1 MFHILTKKLI
11 LNRTVG
17 SKKAFL
23 ISESEIDIRSL
34 LVYRH
39 SAKAVLPDKIDRMI
53 LYHLGKNARMSSSEI
68 AKNLYNAGFEITD
81 RAVRQR
87 LQRLEKS
94 SIILGYSTML
104 NPQLMSE
111 NRVSKTVIIKFR
123 FSGNSE
129 LLIDK
134 LQNYMQES
142 VFCVYSA
149 RLSGD
154 FDWICHFI
162 FNSIEQF
169 ELESSNLLQRFAE
182 LISDYRVYDSKT
194 IKVHPYS
201 LYDEH
206 EISEMKRQVNIILN
220 SLRKHDDLKNRLQA
234 TVESLVKYF
243 NAKFARLWIVDEE
256 RKNLLLKF
264 SAGKYKNIS
273 GEFSKVSINSIK
285 IGQIARTKKPI
296 IANDV
301 INDPRIKYPEWAKRE
316 KLQSFAGYPLLHK
329 GQIIGVVGMFS
340 EKKLSPAQFE
350 MLGIFCDHIS
360 KEISMLYDIGEFLSI
375 R

>member
-1 MFHILTKKLI
+1 
-11 LNRTVG
+11 
-17 SKKAFL
+17 
-23 ISESEIDIRSL
+23 
-34 LVYRH
+34 
-39 SAKAVLPDKIDRMI
+39 
-53 LYHLGKNARMSSSEI
+53 MSSSEI
-68 AKNLYNAGFEITD
+68 AENLHNAGFEITD

-87 LQRLEKS
+87 LRRLEKS
-94 SIILGYSTML
+94 GVILGYSMML
-104 NPQLMSE
+104 NPRLMSE
-111 NRVSKTVIIKFR
+111 NRVSKTVLIKFR
-123 FSGNSE
+123 FSVNSQV
-129 LLIDK
+129 LIDR
-134 LQNYMQES
+134 LENYMQES
-142 VFCVYSA
+142 VFCAYSA

-169 ELESSNLLQRFAE
+169 ELESSNLLQRFAD

-206 EISEMKRQVNIILN
+206 EISEMKHQVNMVLN
-220 SLRKHDDLKNRLQA
+220 SLRKHDNLKDRLQA

-243 NAKFARLWIVDEE
+243 NARFARLWIVDEE
-256 RKNLLLKF
+256 RTNLLLKF
-264 SAGKYKNIS
+264 SAGKYKNIY

-296 IANDV
+296 ITNDI

-350 MLGIFCDHIS
+350 ILGIFCDHIS
-360 KEISMLYDIGEFLSI
+360 KEISMLYDIREFLSI

>member
-1 MFHILTKKLI
+1 M
-11 LNRTVG
+11 
-17 SKKAFL
+17 
-23 ISESEIDIRSL
+23 
-34 LVYRH
+34 
-39 SAKAVLPDKIDRMI
+39 PDKIDRMI
-53 LYHLGKNARMSSSEI
+53 LYHLGKNARISSSEI
-68 AKNLYNAGFEITD
+68 AENLHNTGFEITD
-81 RAVRQR
+81 RTVRQR

-94 SIILGYSTML
+94 GVILGYSTML

-111 NRVSKTVIIKFR
+111 NRVSKTVLIKFR
-123 FSGNSE
+123 FSSNSQ
-129 LLIDK
+129 LLIDR
-134 LQNYMQES
+134 LENYMQES
-142 VFCVYSA
+142 VFCIYSA

-162 FNSIEQF
+162 FYSVEQF
-169 ELESSNLLQRFAE
+169 EVESSNLLQRFAD

-201 LYDEH
+201 LFDEH
-206 EISEMKRQVNIILN
+206 EISEMKRQVNMVLN
-220 SLRKHDDLKNRLQA
+220 SLRKHDDLRDRLQA
-234 TVESLVKYF
+234 IVESLIKYF

-256 RKNLLLKF
+256 HRNLLLKF
-264 SAGKYKNIS
+264 SAGKYKNIY

-296 IANDV
+296 ITNDV

-329 GQIIGVVGMFS
+329 GEIIGVVAMFS

>member
-1 MFHILTKKLI
+1 M
-11 LNRTVG
+11 
-17 SKKAFL
+17 
-23 ISESEIDIRSL
+23 DIRA
-34 LVYRH
+34 LVYR
-39 SAKAVLPDKIDRMI
+39 SLAKAALPDNIDRMI

-68 AKNLYNAGFEITD
+68 AENLHNVGFEITD

-94 SIILGYSTML
+94 GVILGYSTML
-104 NPQLMSE
+104 NPQLISE
-111 NRVSKTVIIKFR
+111 NRVSKTVLIKFR
-123 FSGNSE
+123 FSGNLQ
-129 LLIDK
+129 LLIDR
-134 LQNYMQES
+134 LENYVQES

-149 RLSGD
+149 RLNGD

-169 ELESSNLLQRFAE
+169 ELENSNLLQRFAD
-182 LISDYRVYDSKT
+182 LISDYRVCDSKT

-201 LYDEH
+201 LFDEH
-206 EISEMKRQVNIILN
+206 EISEMKRQVNMVLN
-220 SLRKHDDLKNRLQA
+220 SLRKHDNLRDRLQA

-243 NAKFARLWIVDEE
+243 NAKFARLWIVDDP

-264 SAGKYKNIS
+264 SAGKYKNIY
-273 GEFSKVSINSIK
+273 GEFSKVSINSTK

-296 IANDV
+296 ITNDV
-301 INDPRIKYPEWAKRE
+301 VNDPRIKYPEWAKRE
-316 KLQSFAGYPLLHK
+316 NLQSFAGYPLSHK

-340 EKKLSPAQFE
+340 EKKLSPVQFE

-360 KEISMLYDIGEFLSI
+360 KEITMLYDIGEFLSI

>member
-1 MFHILTKKLI
+1 
-11 LNRTVG
+11 
-17 SKKAFL
+17 
-23 ISESEIDIRSL
+23 
-34 LVYRH
+34 
-39 SAKAVLPDKIDRMI
+39 
-53 LYHLGKNARMSSSEI
+53 MSSSEI
-68 AKNLYNAGFEITD
+68 AENLHNAGFEITD

-87 LQRLEKS
+87 LRRLEKS
-94 SIILGYSTML
+94 GVILGYSMML
-104 NPQLMSE
+104 NPRLMSE
-111 NRVSKTVIIKFR
+111 NRVSKTVLIKFR
-123 FSGNSE
+123 FSANSQV
-129 LLIDK
+129 LIDR
-134 LQNYMQES
+134 LENYMQES
-142 VFCVYSA
+142 VFCAYSA
-149 RLSGD
+149 RISGD

-169 ELESSNLLQRFAE
+169 ELESSNLLQRFAD

-206 EISEMKRQVNIILN
+206 EISEMKHQVNMVLN
-220 SLRKHDDLKNRLQA
+220 SLRKHDNLKDRLQA

-243 NAKFARLWIVDEE
+243 NARFARLWIVDEE
-256 RKNLLLKF
+256 RTNLLLKF
-264 SAGKYKNIS
+264 SAGKYKNIY

-296 IANDV
+296 ITNDI

-350 MLGIFCDHIS
+350 ILGIFCDHIS
-360 KEISMLYDIGEFLSI
+360 KEISMLYDIREFLSI

>member
-1 MFHILTKKLI
+1 LPF
-11 LNRTVG
+11 
-17 SKKAFL
+17 
-23 ISESEIDIRSL
+23 SERL
-34 LVYRH
+34 
-39 SAKAVLPDKIDRMI
+39 LPDKIDRMI

-68 AKNLYNAGFEITD
+68 AENLHNVGFDITD

-94 SIILGYSTML
+94 GVILGYSTML

-111 NRVSKTVIIKFR
+111 NRVSKTVLIKFR
-123 FSGNSE
+123 FSGILQ
-129 LLIDK
+129 LLIDR
-134 LQNYMQES
+134 LENYVQES
-142 VFCVYSA
+142 AFCVYSA

-162 FNSIEQF
+162 FDSIEQF
-169 ELESSNLLQRFAE
+169 ELENSNLLQRFAD
-182 LISDYRVYDSKT
+182 LILDYRVYDSKT
-194 IKVHPYS
+194 VKVRPYS
-201 LYDEH
+201 LFDEH
-206 EISEMKRQVNIILN
+206 EISEMKRQVNMVLN
-220 SLRKHDDLKNRLQA
+220 SLRKHDDLRDRLQA

-243 NAKFARLWIVDEE
+243 NAKFARLWIVDDQ

-264 SAGKYKNIS
+264 SAGKYKNIY

-285 IGQIARTKKPI
+285 IGQIAKTKKPI
-296 IANDV
+296 ITNDV
-301 INDPRIKYPEWAKRE
+301 VNDPRIKYAEWAKRE
-316 KLQSFAGYPLLHK
+316 KLQSFAGYPLLYK
-329 GQIIGVVGMFS
+329 GQIMGVVGMFS

-375 R
+375 STK

>member
-1 MFHILTKKLI
+1 M
-11 LNRTVG
+11 VG
-17 SKKAFL
+17 SKKGSRFPNRKWILEVLAYCRL
-23 ISESEIDIRSL
+23 AR
-34 LVYRH
+34 V
-39 SAKAVLPDKIDRMI
+39 ALPDKIDRMI

-68 AKNLYNAGFEITD
+68 AENLHNAGFEITD

-87 LQRLEKS
+87 LQRLERS
-94 SIILGYSTML
+94 GVILGYSTML

-111 NRVSKTVIIKFR
+111 NRVSKTVLIKFR
-123 FSGNSE
+123 FSSNSQ
-129 LLIDK
+129 LLIDR

-169 ELESSNLLQRFAE
+169 ELENSNLLQRFAD

-206 EISEMKRQVNIILN
+206 EISEMKRQVNMVLN
-220 SLRKHDDLKNRLQA
+220 SLRKHDNLRDRLQA

-264 SAGKYKNIS
+264 SVGKYKNIY

-285 IGQIARTKKPI
+285 VGQIARTKKPI
-296 IANDV
+296 ITNDV

-340 EKKLSPAQFE
+340 EKKLSSAQFE

>member
-1 MFHILTKKLI
+1 
-11 LNRTVG
+11 V
-17 SKKAFL
+17 
-23 ISESEIDIRSL
+23 
-34 LVYRH
+34 
-39 SAKAVLPDKIDRMI
+39 PDKIDRMI
-53 LYHLGKNARMSSSEI
+53 LYHIGKNARMSSSEI
-68 AKNLYNAGFEITD
+68 AENLYNAGFEITD

-94 SIILGYSTML
+94 GIILGYSTML
-104 NPQLMSE
+104 NPQLIAE
-111 NRVSKTVIIKFR
+111 NRVSKTVLIKFR
-123 FSGNSE
+123 FSSNSQ
-129 LLIDK
+129 LLIDR
-134 LQNYMQES
+134 LQDYMQQT

-154 FDWICHFI
+154 FDWISHFI

-169 ELESSNLLQRFAE
+169 ELENSNLLQRFAD

-206 EISEMKRQVNIILN
+206 EISEMKRQVNMVLN
-220 SLRKHDDLKNRLQA
+220 SLRKHDNLRDRLQA

-243 NAKFARLWIVDEE
+243 NAKFARLWIIDED
-256 RKNLLLKF
+256 RRNLLLKF
-264 SAGKYKNIS
+264 SAGKYKNIY

-296 IANDV
+296 ITNDV

>member
-1 MFHILTKKLI
+1 
-11 LNRTVG
+11 
-17 SKKAFL
+17 
-23 ISESEIDIRSL
+23 
-34 LVYRH
+34 
-39 SAKAVLPDKIDRMI
+39 LPDKIDRMI

-68 AKNLYNAGFEITD
+68 AENLHIAGFEITD

-94 SIILGYSTML
+94 DVILGYSTML

-111 NRVSKTVIIKFR
+111 NRVSKTVLIKFR
-123 FSGNSE
+123 FSANSQ
-129 LLIDK
+129 LLIDR
-134 LQNYMQES
+134 LQDYMQES

-162 FNSIEQF
+162 FNSVEQF

-206 EISEMKRQVNIILN
+206 EMSEMKRQVNMVLN
-220 SLRKHDDLKNRLQA
+220 SLRKHDDLRDRLQA

-243 NAKFARLWIVDEE
+243 NAKFARLWIIDEE
-256 RKNLLLKF
+256 RRNLLLKF
-264 SAGKYKNIS
+264 SAGKYKNIY

-296 IANDV
+296 ITNDA
-301 INDPRIKYPEWAKRE
+301 INDPRIKYPRWAKRE

-329 GQIIGVVGMFS
+329 GQIIGVVAMFS

>member
-1 MFHILTKKLI
+1 
-11 LNRTVG
+11 
-17 SKKAFL
+17 
-23 ISESEIDIRSL
+23 
-34 LVYRH
+34 
-39 SAKAVLPDKIDRMI
+39 
-53 LYHLGKNARMSSSEI
+53 MSSSEI
-68 AKNLYNAGFEITD
+68 AENLHNAGFEITD

-87 LQRLEKS
+87 LRRLEKS
-94 SIILGYSTML
+94 GVILGYSMML
-104 NPQLMSE
+104 NPRLMSE
-111 NRVSKTVIIKFR
+111 NRVSKTVLIKFR
-123 FSGNSE
+123 FSANSQV
-129 LLIDK
+129 LIDR
-134 LQNYMQES
+134 LENYMQES
-142 VFCVYSA
+142 VFCAYSA

-169 ELESSNLLQRFAE
+169 ELESSNLLQRFAD

-206 EISEMKRQVNIILN
+206 EISEMKHQVNMVLN
-220 SLRKHDDLKNRLQA
+220 SLRKHDNLKDRLQA

-243 NAKFARLWIVDEE
+243 NARFARLWIVDEE
-256 RKNLLLKF
+256 RTNLLLKF
-264 SAGKYKNIS
+264 SAGKYKNIY

-296 IANDV
+296 ITNDI

-350 MLGIFCDHIS
+350 ILGIFCDHIS
-360 KEISMLYDIGEFLSI
+360 KEISMLYDIREFLSI

>member
-1 MFHILTKKLI
+1 LK
-11 LNRTVG
+11 
-17 SKKAFL
+17 
-23 ISESEIDIRSL
+23 D
-34 LVYRH
+34 
-39 SAKAVLPDKIDRMI
+39 
-53 LYHLGKNARMSSSEI
+53 
-68 AKNLYNAGFEITD
+68 
-81 RAVRQR
+81 R
-87 LQRLEKS
+87 LQS
-94 SIILGYSTML
+94 
-104 NPQLMSE
+104 
-111 NRVSKTVIIKFR
+111 
-123 FSGNSE
+123 
-129 LLIDK
+129 
-134 LQNYMQES
+134 
-142 VFCVYSA
+142 
-149 RLSGD
+149 
-154 FDWICHFI
+154 
-162 FNSIEQF
+162 
-169 ELESSNLLQRFAE
+169 
-182 LISDYRVYDSKT
+182 
-194 IKVHPYS
+194 
-201 LYDEH
+201 
-206 EISEMKRQVNIILN
+206 
-220 SLRKHDDLKNRLQA
+220 

>member
-1 MFHILTKKLI
+1 M
-11 LNRTVG
+11 
-17 SKKAFL
+17 
-23 ISESEIDIRSL
+23 DIRV
-34 LVYRH
+34 LVYR
-39 SAKAVLPDKIDRMI
+39 SLAKATLPDKIDRMI

-68 AKNLYNAGFEITD
+68 AENLHKVGFEITD

-94 SIILGYSTML
+94 GVILGYSTML
-104 NPQLMSE
+104 NPQLISE
-111 NRVSKTVIIKFR
+111 NRVNKTVLIKFR
-123 FSGNSE
+123 FSGNLQ

-134 LQNYMQES
+134 LENYVQES

-169 ELESSNLLQRFAE
+169 ELENSNLLQRFAD

-194 IKVHPYS
+194 VKVRPYS
-201 LYDEH
+201 LFDEH
-206 EISEMKRQVNIILN
+206 EISEMKHQVNMVLN
-220 SLRKHDDLKNRLQA
+220 SLRKHDNLRDRLQA

-243 NAKFARLWIVDEE
+243 NAKFARLWIVDDQ
-256 RKNLLLKF
+256 RKHLLLKF
-264 SAGKYKNIS
+264 SAGKYKNIY
-273 GEFSKVSINSIK
+273 GEFSKVSINSTK

-296 IANDV
+296 ITNDV
-301 INDPRIKYPEWAKRE
+301 INDPRIKSPEWAKRE
-316 KLQSFAGYPLLHK
+316 KLRSFAGYPLLHK

-340 EKKLSPAQFE
+340 EKKLSPVQFE

-360 KEISMLYDIGEFLSI
+360 KEITMLYDIGEFLSI

>member
-1 MFHILTKKLI
+1 
-11 LNRTVG
+11 
-17 SKKAFL
+17 
-23 ISESEIDIRSL
+23 
-34 LVYRH
+34 LVYCPL
-39 SAKAVLPDKIDRMI
+39 AKAELPDKIDRMI
-53 LYHLGKNARMSSSEI
+53 LYHLSKNARMSSSEI
-68 AKNLYNAGFEITD
+68 AENLHNAGFEITD

-94 SIILGYSTML
+94 GVILGYSTML

-111 NRVSKTVIIKFR
+111 NNRVSKTVLIKFR
-123 FSGNSE
+123 FSGNLQ
-129 LLIDK
+129 LLIDR
-134 LQNYMQES
+134 LENYMQGS
-142 VFCVYSA
+142 DFCVYSA

-169 ELESSNLLQRFAE
+169 ELENSNLLQRFAD

-201 LYDEH
+201 LFDEH
-206 EISEMKRQVNIILN
+206 EISEMKRQVNMVLN
-220 SLRKHDDLKNRLQA
+220 SLRKYDDLRDRLQA

-243 NAKFARLWIVDEE
+243 NAKFARLWIVDDQ

-264 SAGKYKNIS
+264 SAGKYKNIY

-301 INDPRIKYPEWAKRE
+301 VNDPRIKYPEWAKRE
-316 KLQSFAGYPLLHK
+316 KLRSFAGYPLLHK

>member
-1 MFHILTKKLI
+1 
-11 LNRTVG
+11 
-17 SKKAFL
+17 
-23 ISESEIDIRSL
+23 
-34 LVYRH
+34 
-39 SAKAVLPDKIDRMI
+39 MI

-68 AKNLYNAGFEITD
+68 AENLHNAGFEMTG

-94 SIILGYSTML
+94 GVILGYSTML
-104 NPQLMSE
+104 NPQLTSE
-111 NRVSKTVIIKFR
+111 NRVSKTLLIKFR
-123 FSGNSE
+123 FSGNSQ
-129 LLIDK
+129 LLIER
-134 LQNYMQES
+134 LENYVHES
-142 VFCVYSA
+142 PFCVYGA

-169 ELESSNLLQRFAE
+169 EIENSNLIQRFAD
-182 LISDYRVYDSKT
+182 LIVDYRVYDSKT

-201 LYDEH
+201 LFDEH
-206 EISEMKRQVNIILN
+206 EISEMKRQVNMVLN
-220 SLRKHDDLKNRLQA
+220 TLRKYDDLRDRLQA

-243 NAKFARLWIVDEE
+243 NAKLARLWIVDEE
-256 RKNLLLKF
+256 HRNLLLKF
-264 SAGKYKNIS
+264 SAGKYKNIY

-296 IANDV
+296 ITNDV
-301 INDPRIKYPEWAKRE
+301 INDPRIKDPEWAKRE

-340 EKKLSPAQFE
+340 EKKLSAAQFE
-350 MLGIFCDHIS
+350 MLGIFCGHIS
-360 KEISMLYDIGEFLSI
+360 KEISMLYDIGEFLSLNN

>member
-1 MFHILTKKLI
+1 M
-11 LNRTVG
+11 
-17 SKKAFL
+17 
-23 ISESEIDIRSL
+23 
-34 LVYRH
+34 
-39 SAKAVLPDKIDRMI
+39 PDKIDHLI

-68 AKNLYNAGFEITD
+68 AENLHNAGFEITD

-87 LQRLEKS
+87 LRRLEKS
-94 SIILGYSTML
+94 GVILGYSMML
-104 NPQLMSE
+104 NPRLMSE
-111 NRVSKTVIIKFR
+111 NRVSKTVLIKFR
-123 FSGNSE
+123 FSANSQV
-129 LLIDK
+129 LIDR
-134 LQNYMQES
+134 LENYMQES
-142 VFCVYSA
+142 VFCAYSA

-169 ELESSNLLQRFAE
+169 ELESSNLLQRFAD

-194 IKVHPYS
+194 IKVNPYS

-206 EISEMKRQVNIILN
+206 EISEMKHQVNMVLN
-220 SLRKHDDLKNRLQA
+220 SLRKHDNLKDRLQA

-243 NAKFARLWIVDEE
+243 NARFARLWIVDEE
-256 RKNLLLKF
+256 RTNLLLKF
-264 SAGKYKNIS
+264 SAGKYKNIY

-296 IANDV
+296 ITNDI

-350 MLGIFCDHIS
+350 ILGIFCDHIS
-360 KEISMLYDIGEFLSI
+360 KEISMLYDIREFLSI

>member
-1 MFHILTKKLI
+1 M
-11 LNRTVG
+11 
-17 SKKAFL
+17 
-23 ISESEIDIRSL
+23 DIRE
-34 LVYRH
+34 LVYR
-39 SAKAVLPDKIDRMI
+39 SLAKAALPDKIDRMI

-68 AKNLYNAGFEITD
+68 AENLHKVGFEITD

-94 SIILGYSTML
+94 GVILGYSTML
-104 NPQLMSE
+104 NPQLISE
-111 NRVSKTVIIKFR
+111 NRVNKTILIKFR
-123 FSGNSE
+123 FSGTLQ
-129 LLIDK
+129 LLIDR
-134 LQNYMQES
+134 LENYMQES

-169 ELESSNLLQRFAE
+169 ELENSNLLQRFAD

-201 LYDEH
+201 LFDEH
-206 EISEMKRQVNIILN
+206 EISEMKRQVNMVLN
-220 SLRKHDDLKNRLQA
+220 SLRKHDNLRDRLQA

-243 NAKFARLWIVDEE
+243 NAKFARLWIVDDQ

-264 SAGKYKNIS
+264 SAGKYKNIY
-273 GEFSKVSINSIK
+273 GEFSKVSINSTK

-296 IANDV
+296 ITNDV
-301 INDPRIKYPEWAKRE
+301 VNDPRIKYPEWTKRE
-316 KLQSFAGYPLLHK
+316 NLQSFAGYPLLHK